1 MEDHFINQKTNMDN
15 KFQFTHQEAVKYVK
29 TMLAS
34 FGITEYEFWE
44 KSYDVE
50 DEYFYGSKSHYDHAK
65 FYGLPAPFEI
75 GHIMIIVLNGSISLR
90 LTMDQEIE
98 LDEEQQKL
106 YKTKTMKSLDE
117 VWVIKLPN
125 YSISD
130 RNVNR
135 RSGYNFG
142 NYINE
147 KTIVEFNNL
156 FATIFG
162 GNYDTNH
169 LVKLAAKSYEQ
180 NRKFHDFVELA
191 AHAWNMR
198 KELWKCVNNFSTQW
212 NEIDAI
218 WLHNKYEDLKW
229 YD

>member
-1 MEDHFINQKTNMDN
+1 MEN
-15 KFQFTHQEAVKYVK
+15 KFQFNHQEAVKYVK

-44 KSYDVE
+44 KSW
-50 DEYFYGSKSHYDHAK
+50 DEENDPVYGMTSHYDYAK
-65 FYGLPAPFEI
+65 FYGIPAPFDI
-75 GHIMIIVLNGSISLR
+75 GHITIIILNGSVSFR
-90 LTMDQEIE
+90 FTMNQEIE

-125 YSISD
+125 HSISD
-130 RNVNR
+130 CNVNH

-147 KTIVEFNNL
+147 KTIGHFNNL
-156 FATIFG
+156 FTTIFG
-162 GNYDTNH
+162 GNYDTNY
-169 LVKLAAKSYEQ
+169 LVKLAAKNYEQ

-198 KELWKCVNNFSTQW
+198 KELWLCVNNFSTQH
-212 NEIDAI
+212 NEINAML
-218 WLHNKYEDLKW
+218 LHNKYKDLKW

>member
-1 MEDHFINQKTNMDN
+1 MDD

-34 FGITEYEFWE
+34 FGITEYEFFE

-50 DEYFYGSKSHYDHAK
+50 DECFCDLISHYDCAK
-65 FYGLPAPFEI
+65 FCELPAPFEI

-90 LTMDQEIE
+90 LTMNQEIE
-98 LDEEQQKL
+98 LNEEEQKL
-106 YKTKTMKSLDE
+106 YATKTLKSTDE

-135 RSGYNFG
+135 NSGYNFG
-142 NYINE
+142 NNINE
-147 KTIVEFNNL
+147 KTIAHFNNL

-162 GNYDTNH
+162 GNYETNY
-169 LVKLAAKSYEQ
+169 LVKMAANSYEK
-180 NRKFHDFVELA
+180 NRKFNDFVEIA
-191 AHAWNMR
+191 AHAWNTR
-198 KELWKCVNNFSTQW
+198 KELWLCINDFSTRW
-212 NEIDAI
+212 NEINEM
-218 WLHNKYEDLKW
+218 WLRNKYEDLKS
-229 YD
+229 YY

>member
-1 MEDHFINQKTNMDN
+1 MDN

-34 FGITEYEFWE
+34 FGITEYDFFE

-50 DEYFYGSKSHYDHAK
+50 DEYFCDSISHYDYAK
-65 FYGLPAPFEI
+65 FCELPAPFEI

-90 LTMDQEIE
+90 LTMNQEIE
-98 LDEEQQKL
+98 LDEEDQKL
-106 YKTKTMKSLDE
+106 YAAKTLKNTDE

-135 RSGYNFG
+135 NSGYNFG
-142 NYINE
+142 NNINE
-147 KTIVEFNNL
+147 KTIGHFNNL

-162 GNYDTNH
+162 GNYKTNY
-169 LVKLAAKSYEQ
+169 LVKMAANSYEK
-180 NRKFHDFVELA
+180 NRRFDDFVGIA
-191 AHAWNMR
+191 AYTWNTR
-198 KELWKCVNNFSTQW
+198 KELWLCINNFSTQW
-212 NEIDAI
+212 NEINEM
-218 WLHNKYEDLKW
+218 WLRNKYEDLKL
-229 YD
+229 YE